1 MSKNVIQK
9 NEKKFAKIL
18 TKLKIEYI
26 ILFEQIFVYLKEKYF
41 FYKNIYTKISKLE
54 RNVFFM
60 ITNLHIKNIGIIEDL
75 DINLNKG
82 MNVLTGETGAGKTL
96 IIDSLEIICGG
107 RFSKEMIRNGED
119 HSYIEIC
126 MYEPQNINSIDGNII
141 IAREIYSNGRNTCKI
156 NGRLVTVAELK
167 KFMSNYVEIHGQN
180 ANQQLFDSNTHI
192 KYLDN
197 FIGKEI
203 IELKSIYSEKYLR
216 YNEIKR
222 ELKNNYGDEK
232 EKQRKLDILK
242 YQLNEIKEA
251 RLKNGEEE
259 KLEEKRKIMLNSEK
273 IAKNLAEASQAVGEN
288 TIDVIGTAV
297 RALEKI
303 EEIDSKYSQTIESLR
318 NIYYEMQE
326 IERDINSYCED
337 VEFDEQERVEVETRL
352 DTIYNLKRKYGNN
365 IEEILKYA
373 EEIEKEIKKI
383 ENAEEYNTKLRKELS
398 GLEMSLNQIATQIS
412 NIRKNYALELSKKIN
427 KELLELE
434 MKNARINVKV
444 EYKENEYFENGK
456 DDVKFLI
463 STNIGENESEL
474 TKIASGGEIS
484 RIMLA
489 IKKVLAEADNVPVL
503 IFDEIDTGISGKAA
517 KSVAE
522 KMKNI
527 SQNHQVLCI
536 SHLATIAANAD
547 YNYFISK
554 NVENGRT
561 STSVKQLNE
570 QEVLQEIARISSG
583 EVNEITLKYAS
594 ELRNKKV
601 S

>member
-1 MSKNVIQK
+1 
-9 NEKKFAKIL
+9 
-18 TKLKIEYI
+18 
-26 ILFEQIFVYLKEKYF
+26 
-41 FYKNIYTKISKLE
+41 
-54 RNVFFM
+54 M

-75 DINLNKG
+75 EINFNKG

-96 IIDSLEIICGG
+96 IIDSIEIICGG
-107 RFSKEMIRNGED
+107 RFSKEMIRKGED

-126 MYEPQNINSIDGNII
+126 MYEPQDINSIDGNII

-167 KFMSNYVEIHGQN
+167 KFMNNYIEIHGQN

-203 IELKSIYSEKYLR
+203 IEVKSKYSEKYIR

-222 ELKNNYGDEK
+222 ELKINYGDEK
-232 EKQRKLDILK
+232 EKQRKLDLLK
-242 YQLNEIKEA
+242 YQLNEIKETK
-251 RLKNGEEE
+251 LKNGEEE

-273 IAKNLAEASQAVGEN
+273 IAKNLGEASQAIGEN

-297 RALEKI
+297 RSLEKI
-303 EEIDSKYSQTIESLR
+303 EEIDSKYTQTIESLR

-326 IERDINSYCED
+326 ISRDINSYCED
-337 VEFDEQERVEVETRL
+337 VEFDEQERTEVETRL

-373 EEIEKEIKKI
+373 EEVEKEIIKI
-383 ENAEEYNTKLRKELS
+383 ENAEEYNAKLRKELS
-398 GLEMSLNQIATQIS
+398 ELEKSLNEIGTQIS
-412 NIRKNYALELSKKIN
+412 NIRKKYAQELSKKIN

-434 MKNARINVKV
+434 MKNAKINVKV
-444 EYKENEYFENGK
+444 EYKEKEYFENGK

-474 TKIASGGEIS
+474 AKIASGGEMS

-503 IFDEIDTGISGKAA
+503 IFDEIDTGISGKAG

-522 KMKNI
+522 KMKSI
-527 SQNHQVLCI
+527 SKNHQVLCI
-536 SHLATIAANAD
+536 SHLATITANAD
-547 YNYFISK
+547 YNFFISK
-554 NVENGRT
+554 KVENGRT
-561 STSVKQLNE
+561 ATSIKQLNE